1 MKIAFITMD
10 NREHLKD
17 YSCPEPYFGTAPEAL
32 LKGFSM
38 IPEAEV
44 DVISCVR
51 RPVLAPVRIAPNI
64 RYHAL
69 LVPKSGWM
77 STFYRGCIRSI
88 RRKLSEIQPDIV
100 HGQGTERYCAISA
113 AFSGFPNVI
122 TIHGN
127 MRLIAKL
134 TKPRPFSFNWL
145 NARLEAFTIPKADGV
160 VCITDYTRRA
170 VQGLARKTWVVPNAV
185 DPLFITWGEERMTEV
200 KKPSAGRNGAVPVI
214 LCVANVDMR
223 KNQNA
228 FIRSLDRL
236 AGQVPFQIRFFG
248 HCGDTSYAREFRM
261 LVSARPWC
269 RYGGMIG
276 RKELAREFGEADAL
290 VLPTTEDNCPMVVLE
305 AQAAGLPVIASAV
318 GGVPEL
324 VEEGVTGLLADP
336 HDPESMSGAV
346 GRILAEPG
354 LRESLASAARES
366 ALLRYHPRVVAEQH
380 MGIYR
385 DVLTSHHEAR

>member
-32 LKGFSM
+32 LSGFSM

-51 RPVLAPVRIAPNI
+51 SPVLAPVRIAPNI

-77 STFYRGCIRSI
+77 SSLYRGCIRSI
-88 RRKLSEIQPDIV
+88 RRKLAEIGSEIV

-113 AFSGFPNVI
+113 VSSGLPNVI

-145 NARLEAFTIPKADGV
+145 NARLEAHTIPKSDGV

-170 VQGLARKTWVVPNAV
+170 VQELAQKTWVVPNAV
-185 DPLFITWGEERMTEV
+185 DPLFLTLGEKTMTEG
-200 KKPSAGRNGAVPVI
+200 KTQNDGRNSAVPVI
-214 LCVANVDMR
+214 LCIANVDMR

-236 AGQVPFQIRFFG
+236 AKQVPFEIRFFG
-248 HCGDTSYAREFRM
+248 HCGDTPYA
-261 LVSARPWC
+261 L
-269 RYGGMIG
+269 
-276 RKELAREFGEADAL
+276 
-290 VLPTTEDNCPMVVLE
+290 
-305 AQAAGLPVIASAV
+305 
-318 GGVPEL
+318 
-324 VEEGVTGLLADP
+324 
-336 HDPESMSGAV
+336 
-346 GRILAEPG
+346 
-354 LRESLASAARES
+354 SLI
-366 ALLRYHPRVVAEQH
+366 H
-380 MGIYR
+380 I
-385 DVLTSHHEAR
+385 